1 MAEKRFHR
9 QNYPWKIL
17 GEFGLTEE
25 MISDL
30 PDFVH
35 DTLEAGCKSPL
46 LPIAIKQPFG
56 FTHCY
61 AKFRLIETE
70 HGTDVMFSPKL
81 KETDLSSF
89 SDSEKQSLLDGKVI
103 VTNIEETY
111 SVDDETQKLQI
122 VRVFVQLDK
131 DTNGIVYVPTQ
142 IIGKN
147 LQTLSNDF
155 DLSDEDLQ
163 SLLAGELITVSTSDS
178 EDQTGNVTIGIDLF
192 SERGVAMASGDKRRW
207 EQIARKPMPE
217 YSFGNDG
224 CWINH
229 GGKLSYLPENEFTDE
244 IFDAMKRN
252 ARKNGIPMEE
262 INEHVEIHNQEHIAE
277 KEDEARQLAR

>member
-17 GEFGLTEE
+17 EEFGLTEE

-46 LPIAIKQPFG
+46 LPISIKQPFG
-56 FTHCY
+56 YTHCY

-81 KETDLSSF
+81 KEIDLSAF
-89 SDSEKQSLLDGKVI
+89 SDADKQLLLDGKVI
-103 VTNIEETY
+103 VADIEETY
-111 SVDDETQKLQI
+111 TQDDGKEERQK
-122 VRVFVQLDK
+122 VKSFVQLDK
-131 DTNGIVYVPTQ
+131 DTNGIVYTPTQ

-147 LQTLSNDF
+147 LQAINNDF

-163 SLLAGELITVSTSDS
+163 SFWQGGLITVPAGDAEGSSADI
-178 EDQTGNVTIGIDLF
+178 TIGIDLF
-192 SERGVAMASGDKRRW
+192 SEKGVVMVPGNRHRW
-207 EQIARKPMPE
+207 EQAVRRPMPE

-229 GGKLSYLPENEFTDE
+229 GGKLTYLPETEFTDE
-244 IFDAMKRN
+244 ILDIMKRN
-252 ARKNGIPMEE
+252 ARKNGIPMTE
-262 INEHVEIHNQEHIAE
+262 ISEQLEVRHQEQKSE